1 MSNKYNSS
9 NIQSI
14 TNKKIF
20 LDANI
25 LIYLFGF
32 GTPTFANWENQY
44 ATLYTKLNNQ
54 NNTFVVDYIVISEF
68 INRAIK
74 IEYNNYLIS
83 NNLNKNR
90 LTYKDYRNSLD
101 GQEAISD
108 IYITLNDE
116 ILYEF
121 EVIEKSYSKDD
132 LKIMC
137 CIDELDFSDK
147 AIVKICEDNQFILLT
162 NDTDF
167 KNSNIDIISCHKKM
181 CFISGK

>member
-32 GTPTFANWENQY
+32 GTPTSANWENQY
-44 ATLYTKLNNQ
+44 ATLYSKLNKQ
-54 NNTFVVDYIVISEF
+54 NNIFVVDYIVISEF
-68 INRAIK
+68 VNRAIR
-74 IEYNNYLIS
+74 IEYDNYLIS
-83 NNLNKNR
+83 NNLDKNS
-90 LTYKDYRNSLD
+90 LSYKNYRNSLD
-101 GQEAISD
+101 GQEALKD
-108 IYITLNDE
+108 IYIIVNDE
-116 ILYEF
+116 ILNEF

-132 LKIMC
+132 LKVMC
-137 CIDELDFSDK
+137 KVDELDFSDK
-147 AIVKICEDNQFILLT
+147 AIIKICEDNQFILLT

-167 KNSNIDIISCHKKM
+167 KNSHINIVSCHRKI
-181 CFISGK
+181 FL

>member
-1 MSNKYNSS
+1 MNNKYKSS
-9 NIQSI
+9 DIYTI

-32 GTPTFANWENQY
+32 GTPTSANWESQY
-44 ATLYTKLNNQ
+44 AKLYTQLNNQ
-54 NNTFVVDYIVISEF
+54 NNTFVVDYIVVSEF
-68 INRAIK
+68 VNRAIK
-74 IEYNNYLIS
+74 IEYDNYLIS
-83 NNLNKNR
+83 NNLDKNS
-90 LTYKDYRNSLD
+90 LPYKNYRNSLD
-101 GQEAISD
+101 GQEALKD

-116 ILYEF
+116 ILDEF

-137 CIDELDFSDK
+137 SVDELDFSDK
-147 AIVKICEDNQFILLT
+147 AIIKICEDNQFILLT

-167 KNSNIDIISCHKKM
+167 KKSSIDIISCHRKM
-181 CFISGK
+181 FY

>member
-1 MSNKYNSS
+1 MSNKYKSS
-9 NIQSI
+9 NIHTI

-32 GTPTFANWENQY
+32 GTPTFANWESKY
-44 ATLYTKLNNQ
+44 ANLYTQLSKQ
-54 NNTFVVDYIVISEF
+54 NNIFVVDYIVVSEF
-68 INRAIK
+68 VNRAIR
-74 IEYNNYLIS
+74 IEYDNYLITNS
-83 NNLNKNR
+83 LDKNT
-90 LTYKDYRNSLD
+90 LSYKDYRNSSD
-101 GQEAISD
+101 GKEALKD

-116 ILYEF
+116 ILNEF

-137 CIDELDFSDK
+137 TVNELDFSDK
-147 AIVKICEDNQFILLT
+147 AIIKICEDNQFILLT

-167 KNSNIDIISCHKKM
+167 KNSNIDIISCHSKM
-181 CFISGK
+181 FQ

>member
-32 GTPTFANWENQY
+32 GIPTSANWENQY
-44 ATLYTKLNNQ
+44 ATLYSKLNKQ
-54 NNTFVVDYIVISEF
+54 NNIFVVDYIVISEF
-68 INRAIK
+68 VNRAIR
-74 IEYNNYLIS
+74 IEYDNYLIS
-83 NNLNKNR
+83 NNLNRSTFK
-90 LTYKDYRNSLD
+90 YKDYRNSLD
-101 GQEAISD
+101 GQEALND

-116 ILYEF
+116 ILGAF

-132 LKIMC
+132 LKVMC
-137 CIDELDFSDK
+137 KVDELDFSDK
-147 AIVKICEDNQFILLT
+147 AIIKICEDNQFILLT

-167 KNSNIDIISCHKKM
+167 KNSHIDIVSCHKKM
-181 CFISGK
+181 FL

>member
-32 GTPTFANWENQY
+32 GTPTSANWESQY
-44 ATLYTKLNNQ
+44 ANLYTKLHNQ

-68 INRAIK
+68 VNRAIK
-74 IEYNNYLIS
+74 IEYDNYLNS
-83 NNLNKNR
+83 NNLDKNS
-90 LTYKDYRNSLD
+90 LSYKNYRNSLD
-101 GQEAISD
+101 GQEALKD
-108 IYITLNDE
+108 IYIIVNDE
-116 ILYEF
+116 ILNEF

-132 LKIMC
+132 LKMMC
-137 CIDELDFSDK
+137 CVDELDFSDK
-147 AIVKICEDNQFILLT
+147 AIIRICEDNQFILLT

-181 CFISGK
+181 F

>member
-1 MSNKYNSS
+1 MSNKYKSS
-9 NIQSI
+9 NIHTI

-32 GTPTFANWENQY
+32 GTPTFANWESKY
-44 ATLYTKLNNQ
+44 ANLYTQLSKQ
-54 NNTFVVDYIVISEF
+54 NNIFVVDYIVVSEF
-68 INRAIK
+68 VNRAIR
-74 IEYNNYLIS
+74 IEYDNYLITNS
-83 NNLNKNR
+83 LDKNNLS
-90 LTYKDYRNSLD
+90 YKDYRNSSD
-101 GQEAISD
+101 GKEALKD

-116 ILYEF
+116 ILNEF

-137 CIDELDFSDK
+137 TVNELDFSDK
-147 AIVKICEDNQFILLT
+147 AIIKICEDNQFILLT

-167 KNSNIDIISCHKKM
+167 KNSNIDIISCHSKM
-181 CFISGK
+181 FQ

>member
-1 MSNKYNSS
+1 MNKKYNSS

-32 GTPTFANWENQY
+32 GTSTSANWENQY
-44 ATLYTKLNNQ
+44 ANLYTKLNNQ

-68 INRAIK
+68 VNRAIK
-74 IEYNNYLIS
+74 IEYDNYLNS
-83 NNLNKNR
+83 NNLDKNS
-90 LTYKDYRNSLD
+90 LSYKNYRNSLD
-101 GQEAISD
+101 GQEALRD
-108 IYITLNDE
+108 IYIIVNDE
-116 ILYEF
+116 ILDEF

-132 LKIMC
+132 LKMMC
-137 CIDELDFSDK
+137 CVDELDFSDK
-147 AIVKICEDNQFILLT
+147 AIIKICEDNQFILLT

-167 KNSNIDIISCHKKM
+167 KNSDIDIISCHKKM
-181 CFISGK
+181 F

>member
-32 GTPTFANWENQY
+32 GTPTSSNWESQY
-44 ATLYTKLNNQ
+44 ANLYTKLHNQ

-68 INRAIK
+68 VNRAIK
-74 IEYNNYLIS
+74 IEYDNYLNS
-83 NNLNKNR
+83 NNLDKNS
-90 LTYKDYRNSLD
+90 LSYKNYRNSLD
-101 GQEAISD
+101 GQEALKD
-108 IYITLNDE
+108 IYIIVNDE
-116 ILYEF
+116 ILNEF

-132 LKIMC
+132 LKVMC
-137 CIDELDFSDK
+137 KVDELDFSDK
-147 AIVKICEDNQFILLT
+147 AIIKICEDNQFILLT

-167 KNSNIDIISCHKKM
+167 KNSYIDIVSCHKRM
-181 CFISGK
+181 FL